1 MDILI
6 ISIIF
11 YGISKLI
18 EKNKDKKFDFNDLK
32 KDIADIKS
40 EFSTTKTKLNPK
52 LNPKLKST
60 VNAEFFEIKTEET
73 KQNRDEN
80 YGDYEVKKEIEKT
93 INSENK
99 KRVNLDFSK
108 KDELKRA
115 IIFSEVLG
123 KPKALRKF

>member
-18 EKNKDKKFDFNDLK
+18 EKNKNKKFDFNDLK
-32 KDIADIKS
+32 KEIADIKS

-52 LNPKLKST
+52 SKST

-80 YGDYEVKKEIEKT
+80 YGDYEAKKEIEKT

>member
-18 EKNKDKKFDFNDLK
+18 EKNKNKKFDFNDLK
-32 KDIADIKS
+32 KEIADIKS

-52 LNPKLKST
+52 SKST
-60 VNAEFFEIKTEET
+60 VDAEFFEIKTEET

-80 YGDYEVKKEIEKT
+80 YGDYEAKKETEKI

>member
-18 EKNKDKKFDFNDLK
+18 EKNKNKKFDFNDLK
-32 KDIADIKS
+32 KEIADIKS

-52 LNPKLKST
+52 SKST
-60 VNAEFFEIKTEET
+60 VNAEFFEIKNEET

-80 YGDYEVKKEIEKT
+80 YGDYEAKKETEKT

>member
-18 EKNKDKKFDFNDLK
+18 EKNKNKKFDFNDLK
-32 KDIADIKS
+32 KEIADIKS
-40 EFSTTKTKLNPK
+40 EFSTTKTKSNPK
-52 LNPKLKST
+52 SKSI
-60 VNAEFFEIKTEET
+60 VNAELFEIKTEET

>member
-18 EKNKDKKFDFNDLK
+18 EKNKNKKFDFNDLK

-52 LNPKLKST
+52 SKST

-80 YGDYEVKKEIEKT
+80 YGDYEAKKETEKT

>member
-18 EKNKDKKFDFNDLK
+18 EKNKNKKFDFNDLK
-32 KDIADIKS
+32 KEIADIKS
-40 EFSTTKTKLNPK
+40 EFSTTKTKSNPK
-52 LNPKLKST
+52 SKSI
-60 VNAEFFEIKTEET
+60 VNAELFEIKTEET

-123 KPKALRKF
+123 KPKALRKL

>member
-18 EKNKDKKFDFNDLK
+18 EKNKNKKFDFNDLK
-32 KDIADIKS
+32 KEIADIKS
-40 EFSTTKTKLNPK
+40 EFSTTKTKSNPK
-52 LNPKLKST
+52 SKSI
-60 VNAEFFEIKTEET
+60 VNSELFEIKTEET

-80 YGDYEVKKEIEKT
+80 YGDYEVKKEKEKT

>member
-18 EKNKDKKFDFNDLK
+18 EKNKNKKFDFNDLK
-32 KDIADIKS
+32 KEIADIKS

-52 LNPKLKST
+52 SKST

-80 YGDYEVKKEIEKT
+80 YGDYEAKKETEKT

>member
-18 EKNKDKKFDFNDLK
+18 EKNKNKKFDFNDLK

-40 EFSTTKTKLNPK
+40 EFSTTKTK

-80 YGDYEVKKEIEKT
+80 YGDYEAKKETEKT

-123 KPKALRKF
+123 KPKALRKL

>member
-18 EKNKDKKFDFNDLK
+18 EKNKNKKFDFNDLK
-32 KDIADIKS
+32 KEIADIKS

-52 LNPKLKST
+52 SKST

-123 KPKALRKF
+123 KPKALRKL